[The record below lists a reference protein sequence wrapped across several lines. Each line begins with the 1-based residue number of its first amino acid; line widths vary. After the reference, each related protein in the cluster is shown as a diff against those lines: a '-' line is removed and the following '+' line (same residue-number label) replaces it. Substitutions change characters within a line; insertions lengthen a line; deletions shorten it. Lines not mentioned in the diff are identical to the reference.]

1 MRASQRTVT
10 VFAAAAGVVLAGGL
24 AFADGAPPPPPDR
37 PPAAAADHPTAATSA
52 IELPTGD
59 PDPQRPDAPGGG
71 RAGNGDRGEDRRA
84 DGGRAAPAIANE
96 YLRESATPELLEA
109 CREANGTNKNRANW
123 RGKLVSAV
131 ARELRGRT
139 FGPDEE
145 HVVTD
150 DVEDRC

>member
-1 MRASQRTVT
+1 MRASLRTVT
-10 VFAAAAGVVLAGGL
+10 VVSAAAGVVLAGGL
-24 AFADGAPPPPPDR
+24 AFADGATPPDR
-37 PPAAAADHPTAATSA
+37 PPAAPVTDHPTAAASA

-59 PDPQRPDAPGGG
+59 PDPQRPDAPGEGS
-71 RAGNGDRGEDRRA
+71 AGKGDRGEDRRA

-96 YLRESATPELLEA
+96 YLRESATPELVEA
-109 CREANGTNKNRANW
+109 CREANGTNKNLANW
-123 RGKLVSAV
+123 RGKLISAV
-131 ARELRGRT
+131 AREFRGQT